1 MIANRRTTKLSL
13 VIVMMLAMV
22 FPTSVFAA
30 NGDLTSI
37 TFDTEESEIHLT
49 VTETTRQLRVLAT
62 IEGSTTK
69 KDVTNEAT
77 WTSSSTK
84 TVKVDGGLLTPLEK
98 GTATITAKYKG
109 SIATIKVVSKFAAE
123 EFKIDQAAEVEYKL
137 GTEGL
142 SVKALADGTNDVST
156 EAKWTSS
163 DEAVVTVDKG
173 QLKLIG
179 RGSATITATYK
190 GLSASFKV
198 KVISP
203 YEKLVIS
210 PGEDQELLVGDNPV
224 ELKVYAKTSDS
235 ETGLGTLVTDKA
247 ELKSSD
253 NAVAKIVDGK
263 LEPVA
268 LGKATI
274 TATYLGTTATIDVY
288 VRNPY
293 EALILDQTDFIKNP
307 LMFLNDHTTIKT
319 SVRNAAT
326 QSIDVAATWTSS
338 NPLAVTV
345 DGGKITARATGTS
358 TIKVSYL
365 GISKEFRV
373 TVFPTV
379 TEFTV
384 DEKEVKLL
392 KDDSQSVPKVTGT
405 LLDEEKQDF
414 TKSVEW
420 TTSDD
425 TIVTVDEGKMKA
437 KAEGEAIL
445 TGKIGSKEVAEVTV
459 IVNEKVLVLLPSVE
473 NYLIV
478 TGKTAELPKVMAVL
492 ENGEEEDVTNNVDWS
507 LTGTAAVIKDTEIK
521 GLVRG
526 STVLKGTYLNQSIKI
541 PVTVEQEIVKIVV
554 DPTTV
559 ELNLKRTKSIK
570 ATGYYANGKTVS
582 LSTKI
587 DWVSSDTSVATVTRS
602 SIKTVGEGT
611 ATISGSYQDIKVSLK
626 VNVVPKL
633 TKLTASEKKLNLSP
647 GGIKT
652 VVLTATYDTGK
663 TTNVAS
669 NAEWTSSNPSVAKV
683 TDGRIEALAKGT
695 TRVKAKFG
703 TKTVTVTVSV
713 K

>member
-49 VTETTRQLRVLAT
+49 VTETTRQLRVLAN

-84 TVKVDGGLLTPLEK
+84 IVKVDGGLLTPLDK

-109 SIATIKVVSKFAAE
+109 SIATIKVVSKYAAE

-163 DEAVVTVDKG
+163 DESVVTVDKG

-179 RGSATITATYK
+179 RGNATITATYK

-210 PGEDQELLVGDNPV
+210 PSEDQELLVGDDAK
-224 ELKVYAKTSDS
+224 ELKVYAKTSES

-263 LEPVA
+263 LEAVA

-307 LMFLNDHTTIKT
+307 LMFLNDTTTIKT

-326 QSIDVAATWTSS
+326 QSKDVVATWTSS

-379 TEFTV
+379 KEFTV
-384 DEKEVKLL
+384 EEEEIKLL

-405 LLDEEKQDF
+405 LLDDEKQDF

-425 TIVTVDEGKMKA
+425 SVVTVDEGKMKA
-437 KAEGEAIL
+437 KAEGEAVL
-445 TGKIGSKEVAEVTV
+445 TGKIGNKQVAEVTV
-459 IVNEKVLVLLPSVE
+459 IVEEKVLVLLPSIE
-473 NYLIV
+473 NYVIV
-478 TGKTAELPKVMAVL
+478 TGKAAELPKVTAVL
-492 ENGEEEDVTNNVDWS
+492 ENGEEEDVTSKVEWS

-541 PVTVEQEIVKIVV
+541 PVSVEQEVVKIVV
-554 DPTTV
+554 DPETI

-602 SIKTVGEGT
+602 SIKSVGEGT
-611 ATISGSYQDIKVSLK
+611 ATISGSYQEIQVSLK

-633 TKLTASEKKLNLSP
+633 MKVAANEKKLNLSP
-647 GGIKT
+647 GDIKT
-652 VVLTATYDTGK
+652 LVLTATYDTGK
-663 TTNVAS
+663 TSNVTS

-683 TDGRIEALAKGT
+683 SEGRIEVLAKGT
-695 TRVKAKFG
+695 SRIKAKVG

>member
-49 VTETTRQLRVLAT
+49 VTETTRQLRVLAN

-84 TVKVDGGLLTPLEK
+84 IVKVDGGLLTPLDK

-109 SIATIKVVSKFAAE
+109 SIATIKVVSKYAAE

-137 GTEGL
+137 GTEGI
-142 SVKALADGTNDVST
+142 SVKALADSTNDVST

-210 PGEDQELLVGDNPV
+210 PSADQELLVGDNAV

-307 LMFLNDHTTIKT
+307 LMFLNDTTTIKT

-326 QSIDVAATWTSS
+326 QSKDVVATWTSS

-345 DGGKITARATGTS
+345 DGGKITARATGSS

-379 TEFTV
+379 KEFTV
-384 DEKEVKLL
+384 EEKEVKLL
-392 KDDSQSVPKVTGT
+392 KGDSQSVPKVTGT
-405 LLDEEKQDF
+405 LLDDEKQDF

-425 TIVTVDEGKMKA
+425 TVVTVDEGKMKA

-445 TGKIGSKEVAEVTV
+445 TGKIGNKQVAEVTV
-459 IVNEKVLVLLPSVE
+459 IVDEKVLVLLPSIE
-473 NYLIV
+473 NYVIV
-478 TGKTAELPKVMAVL
+478 TGKAAELPKVTAVL
-492 ENGEEEDVTNNVDWS
+492 ENGEEEDVTSKVEWS

-541 PVTVEQEIVKIVV
+541 PVSVEQEVVKIVV
-554 DPTTV
+554 DPETI

-602 SIKTVGEGT
+602 SIKSVGEGT
-611 ATISGSYQDIKVSLK
+611 ATISGSYQEIQVSLK

-633 TKLTASEKKLNLSP
+633 MKVAANEKKLNLSP
-647 GGIKT
+647 GDIKT
-652 VVLTATYDTGK
+652 LVLTATYDTGK
-663 TTNVAS
+663 TSNVTS

-683 TDGRIEALAKGT
+683 SEGRIEVLAKGT
-695 TRVKAKFG
+695 SRIKAKVG

>member
-49 VTETTRQLRVLAT
+49 VTETTRQLRVLAN
-62 IEGSTTK
+62 IEGSSTK

-84 TVKVDGGLLTPLEK
+84 IVKVDGGLLTPLDK

-109 SIATIKVVSKFAAE
+109 SIATIKVVSKYAAE

-210 PGEDQELLVGDNPV
+210 PSADQELLVGDNAV
-224 ELKVYAKTSDS
+224 ELKVYAKTSES

-293 EALILDQTDFIKNP
+293 EALILDQTDFVKNP
-307 LMFLNDHTTIKT
+307 LMFLNDTTTIKT

-326 QSIDVAATWTSS
+326 KSEPVVATWTSS

-358 TIKVSYL
+358 TIKVSYR

-373 TVFPTV
+373 TVFPSV
-379 TEFTV
+379 KEFTV
-384 DEKEVKLL
+384 EEKEIKLL
-392 KDDSQSVPKVTGT
+392 KGDSQSVPKVTGI
-405 LLDEEKQDF
+405 LLDDEKQDF

-425 TIVTVDEGKMKA
+425 TVVTVDEGKMNA
-437 KAEGEAIL
+437 KAEGKAIL
-445 TGKIGSKEVAEVTV
+445 TGKIGNKQVAEVTV
-459 IVNEKVLVLLPSVE
+459 IVDEKVLVLLPSIE
-473 NYLIV
+473 NYVIV
-478 TGKTAELPKVMAVL
+478 TGKAAELPKVTAVL
-492 ENGEEEDVTNNVDWS
+492 ENGEEEDVTSKVEWS

-541 PVTVEQEIVKIVV
+541 PVSVEQEVVKIVV
-554 DPTTV
+554 DPETI

-602 SIKTVGEGT
+602 SIKSVGEGT
-611 ATISGSYQDIKVSLK
+611 ATISGSYQEIQVSLK

-633 TKLTASEKKLNLSP
+633 MKVAANEKKLNLSP
-647 GGIKT
+647 GDIKT
-652 VVLTATYDTGK
+652 LVLTATYDTGK
-663 TTNVAS
+663 TSNVTS

-683 TDGRIEALAKGT
+683 SEGRIEVLAKGT
-695 TRVKAKFG
+695 SRIKAKVG